1 MRLLTNPA
9 LLRMGTLGCQ
19 VEPASTP
26 DILPFVQS
34 RYQAVHDAR
43 VAKLLPE
50 QFTLRTANGELLAT
64 AGFRFAQ
71 REPLFLEH
79 YLDSPVE
86 QAVAEH
92 LHRPV
97 SRGDIVELGNLAAV
111 GGHTHTLILAMMR
124 YLSGTPC
131 RYVTFTLTLPVR
143 ATFRRMGL
151 PLTTLAEARADCV
164 PDPEAWGDYYALHPK
179 VMVGELAAGLAA
191 LTPPAGAAANADAL
205 EECPC
210 KQS

>member
-9 LLRMGTLGCQ
+9 LLRMGTLRCQ

-26 DILPFVQS
+26 DILPFVQA

-43 VAKLLPE
+43 IARLLPA
-50 QFTLRTANGELLAT
+50 QFTLRTAAGELVAT
-64 AGFRFAQ
+64 AGFRFADA
-71 REPLFLEH
+71 EPLFLEH
-79 YLDSPVE
+79 YLESPVE

-97 SRGDIVELGNLAAV
+97 SRSDIVELGNLAAV

-131 RYVTFTLTLPVR
+131 RYVTFTLILPVR

-151 PLTTLAEARADCV
+151 PLTTLADARIECV
-164 PDPEAWGDYYALHPK
+164 PDPEAWGDYYAMHPK
-179 VMVGELAAGLAA
+179 VMVGELSAGLAA
-191 LTPPAGAAANADAL
+191 LTPKAGEAANAEVL
-205 EECPC
+205 EVCPC